1 MSSSKPTAITS
12 AVRFAERLFLAAAF
26 LFVISTPAADA
37 PTIAG
42 QWSIHQSIAGNE
54 SDQDCTFTV
63 SDGKIAGTC
72 KVNDQTPKVTG
83 TVDAKKFTWKYDIE
97 YNGNTLTLTYTG
109 TLDDVDKLSGSVE
122 VSSYGVSGD
131 FKGVRAKPAK

>member
-1 MSSSKPTAITS
+1 MRPILSTLKSLFTITAIP
-12 AVRFAERLFLAAAF
+12 VLASS
-26 LFVISTPAADA
+26 LLTTPITAADP

-63 SDGKIAGTC
+63 ADGKIAGTC
-72 KVNDQTPKVTG
+72 KVNDQTPKVSG
-83 TVDAKKFTWKYDIE
+83 TVDAKKFTWKYEID

-109 TLDDVDKLSGSVE
+109 TLDEVDKLSGSVE

-131 FKGVRAKPAK
+131 FKGVRAKSSK